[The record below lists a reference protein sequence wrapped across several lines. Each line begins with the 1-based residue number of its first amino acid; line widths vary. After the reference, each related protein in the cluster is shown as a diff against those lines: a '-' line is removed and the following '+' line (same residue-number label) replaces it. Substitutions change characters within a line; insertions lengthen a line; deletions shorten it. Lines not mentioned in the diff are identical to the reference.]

1 MRDYNTIVEMV
12 NESGGKIENGIN
24 WDWALFDQ
32 EEAARAFNKT
42 ICANG
47 WETRGV
53 YPPLPHGDDT
63 WGVRF
68 R

>member
-1 MRDYNTIVEMV
+1 MKDYNTIVALVE
-12 NESGGKIENGIN
+12 EAGGTIEGGIN
-24 WDWALFDQ
+24 WTWALFDQ

-47 WETRGV
+47 WVTRGV
-53 YPPLPHGDDT
+53 YPPHGDDG